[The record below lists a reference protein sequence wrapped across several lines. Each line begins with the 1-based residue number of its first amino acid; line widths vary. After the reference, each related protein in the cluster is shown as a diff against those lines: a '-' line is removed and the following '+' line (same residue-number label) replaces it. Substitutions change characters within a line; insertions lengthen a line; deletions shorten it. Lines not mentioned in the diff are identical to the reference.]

1 MTGTGDSDAVSIRGL
16 LRTLPVFGRP
26 LPGFDPDAVP
36 DEPVSLFASW
46 LGQAVDAKVVEPH
59 VMTLSTVDAQG
70 RPDARV
76 VILRDVS
83 DEGWQFTASAAGA
96 KGAQL
101 ASNPQA
107 ALSFYWREQGRQVRV
122 RGQVAAAE
130 PSVSAAEFLAQSAG
144 SRIADLVGRQSTV
157 LRDSA
162 ELAHAMEAAR
172 QRLADDPELVA
183 PDHTVY
189 TLSPAEAVF
198 WQGDHQRQHIR
209 LRYRRSGRGW
219 VTERLWP

>member
-1 MTGTGDSDAVSIRGL
+1 MTIRDL
-16 LRTLPVFGRP
+16 LRTLPVFDRP
-26 LPGFDPDAVP
+26 LPGFDPERVP
-36 DEPVSLFASW
+36 DEPVSLFVSW
-46 LGQAVDAKVVEPH
+46 LGEAADAKVVEPH

-76 VILRDVS
+76 VILRNVS
-83 DEGWQFTASAAGA
+83 DEGWQFTASAAGV

-101 ASNPQA
+101 AANPQA

-122 RGQVAAAE
+122 RGQVSAAE
-130 PSVSAAEFLAQSAG
+130 PSVSAAEFLAQSEG

-162 ELAHAMEAAR
+162 ELARAMEAAR
-172 QRLADDPELVA
+172 QRLADDPQLVE

-189 TLSPAEAVF
+189 LLTPAEVEF
-198 WQGDHQRQHIR
+198 WQGDHQRRHIR
-209 LRYRRSGRGW
+209 LRYRRSGPGW

>member
-1 MTGTGDSDAVSIRGL
+1 VTIRDL
-16 LRTLPVFGRP
+16 LRTLPVFDRP
-26 LPGFDPDAVP
+26 LPGFDPEPVP
-36 DEPVSLFASW
+36 DEPVSLFVSW
-46 LGQAVDAKVVEPH
+46 LGEAADAKVVEPH

-76 VILRDVS
+76 VILRNVS
-83 DEGWQFTASAAGA
+83 DEGWQFTASAAGV

-101 ASNPQA
+101 AANPQA

-122 RGQVAAAE
+122 RGQVSAAE
-130 PSVSAAEFLAQSAG
+130 PSVSAADFLAQSEG

-162 ELAHAMEAAR
+162 ELARAMEAAR
-172 QRLADDPELVA
+172 QRLADDPQLVE

-189 TLSPAEAVF
+189 LLTPAEVEF
-198 WQGDHQRQHIR
+198 WQGDHQRRHIR
-209 LRYRRSGRGW
+209 LRYRRSGPGW

>member
-1 MTGTGDSDAVSIRGL
+1 MTIRDL
-16 LRTLPVFGRP
+16 LRTLPVFDRP
-26 LPGFDPDAVP
+26 LPGFDPERVP
-36 DEPVSLFASW
+36 DEPVSLFVSW
-46 LGQAVDAKVVEPH
+46 LGEAADAKVVEPH

-76 VILRDVS
+76 VILRNVS
-83 DEGWQFTASAAGA
+83 DEGWQFTASAAGV

-101 ASNPQA
+101 AANPQA

-122 RGQVAAAE
+122 RGQVSAAE
-130 PSVSAAEFLAQSAG
+130 PSVSAAEFLAQSEG

-157 LRDSA
+157 LQDSA
-162 ELAHAMEAAR
+162 KLARAMEAAR
-172 QRLADDPELVA
+172 QRLADDPQLVE

-189 TLSPAEAVF
+189 LLTPAEVEF
-198 WQGDHQRQHIR
+198 WQGDHQRRHIR
-209 LRYRRSGRGW
+209 LRYRRSGAGW

>member
-1 MTGTGDSDAVSIRGL
+1 MTIRDL
-16 LRTLPVFGRP
+16 LRTLPVFDRP
-26 LPGFDPDAVP
+26 LPGFDPERVP
-36 DEPVSLFASW
+36 DEPVSLFVSW
-46 LGQAVDAKVVEPH
+46 LGEAADAKVVEPH

-76 VILRDVS
+76 VILRNVS
-83 DEGWQFTASAAGA
+83 DEGWQFTASAAGV

-101 ASNPQA
+101 AANPQA

-122 RGQVAAAE
+122 RGQVSAAE
-130 PSVSAAEFLAQSAG
+130 PSVSAAEFLAQSEG

-162 ELAHAMEAAR
+162 ELARAMEAAR
-172 QRLADDPELVA
+172 QRLADDPQLVE

-189 TLSPAEAVF
+189 TVTPAEVEF
-198 WQGDHQRQHIR
+198 WQGDHQRRHIR
-209 LRYRRSGRGW
+209 LRYRRSGPGW

>member
-1 MTGTGDSDAVSIRGL
+1 VPMRDL
-16 LRTLPVFGRP
+16 LRALPVFARP
-26 LPGFDPDAVP
+26 LPGFDPGTAP
-36 DEPVSLFASW
+36 DDPASLFVSW
-46 LGQAVDAKVVEPH
+46 LGDAIEAQVAEPH
-59 VMTLSTVDAQG
+59 VMTLSTVDARG

-83 DEGWQFTASAAGA
+83 DEGWQFTASAAGV
-96 KGAQL
+96 KGPQL
-101 ASNPQA
+101 TANPQA

-130 PSVSAAEFLAQSAG
+130 PSVSAAEFLAQSEG

-157 LRDSA
+157 LPDPA

-172 QRLADDPELVA
+172 QRLADDPTLVA

-189 TLSPAEAVF
+189 TLTPAEVEF
-198 WQGDHQRQHIR
+198 WQGDRQRRHIR
-209 LRYRRSGRGW
+209 LRYRRAGLGW
-219 VTERLWP
+219 VAERLWP

>member
-1 MTGTGDSDAVSIRGL
+1 MTIRDL
-16 LRTLPVFGRP
+16 LRTLPVFDRP
-26 LPGFDPDAVP
+26 LPGFDPERVP
-36 DEPVSLFASW
+36 DEPVSLFVSW
-46 LGQAVDAKVVEPH
+46 LGEAADAKVVEPH

-76 VILRDVS
+76 VILRNVS
-83 DEGWQFTASAAGA
+83 DEGWQFTASAAGV

-101 ASNPQA
+101 AANPQA

-122 RGQVAAAE
+122 RGQVSAAE
-130 PSVSAAEFLAQSAG
+130 PSVSAAEFLAQSEG

-157 LRDSA
+157 LQDSA
-162 ELAHAMEAAR
+162 KLARAMEAAR
-172 QRLADDPELVA
+172 QRLADDPQLVE

-189 TLSPAEAVF
+189 LLTPAEVEF
-198 WQGDHQRQHIR
+198 WQGDHQRRHIR
-209 LRYRRSGRGW
+209 LRYRRSGPGW

>member
-1 MTGTGDSDAVSIRGL
+1 MTIRDL
-16 LRTLPVFGRP
+16 LRTLPVFDRP
-26 LPGFDPDAVP
+26 LPGFDPERVP
-36 DEPVSLFASW
+36 DEPVSLFVSW
-46 LGQAVDAKVVEPH
+46 LGEAADAKVVEPH

-76 VILRDVS
+76 VILRNVS
-83 DEGWQFTASAAGA
+83 DEGWQFTASAAGV

-101 ASNPQA
+101 AANPQA

-122 RGQVAAAE
+122 RGQVSAAE
-130 PSVSAAEFLAQSAG
+130 PSVSAAEFLAQSEG

-157 LRDSA
+157 LQDSA
-162 ELAHAMEAAR
+162 ELARAMEAAR
-172 QRLADDPELVA
+172 QRLADDPQLVE

-189 TLSPAEAVF
+189 LLTPAEVEF
-198 WQGDHQRQHIR
+198 WQGDHQRRHIR
-209 LRYRRSGRGW
+209 LRYRRSGPGW